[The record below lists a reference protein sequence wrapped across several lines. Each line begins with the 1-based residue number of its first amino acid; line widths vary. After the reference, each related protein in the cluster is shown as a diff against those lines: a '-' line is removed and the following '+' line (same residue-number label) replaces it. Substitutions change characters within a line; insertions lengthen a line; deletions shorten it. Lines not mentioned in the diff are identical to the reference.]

1 MKEANVDTRA
11 LNTIYAKYIKRFLDF
26 SLSLIALILL
36 SPVMLTVAVLE
47 YIIHGRPIIYNTRR
61 PGKDQKIFNLYKFR
75 SMTNETDENGRLL
88 PETERLTKFGSFIR
102 RTSLDELPELINIL
116 KGDMSIIGP
125 RPLLVE
131 YLELYN
137 SRHIQRHLVRPG
149 LACVRIIS
157 GGTGTWTWRDQFDN
171 DIWYIENLS
180 FLTDLKMFFA
190 IIRKVFGN
198 NDVRANDTRI
208 PFDGKNLDET
218 RGKNEINEG
227 YDGE

>member
-1 MKEANVDTRA
+1 MKETSIDTRA

-26 SLSLIALILL
+26 SLSLVALIIL

-47 YIIHGRPIIYNTRR
+47 YIFHGSPIIYNTRR

-88 PETERLTKFGSFIR
+88 PEAERLTKFGSFIR

-149 LACVRIIS
+149 LACVRIIP
-157 GGTGTWTWRDQFDN
+157 GGSGTWTWRDQFEN

-180 FLTDLKMFFA
+180 FLTDLKMLFA

-227 YDGE
+227 DSSE